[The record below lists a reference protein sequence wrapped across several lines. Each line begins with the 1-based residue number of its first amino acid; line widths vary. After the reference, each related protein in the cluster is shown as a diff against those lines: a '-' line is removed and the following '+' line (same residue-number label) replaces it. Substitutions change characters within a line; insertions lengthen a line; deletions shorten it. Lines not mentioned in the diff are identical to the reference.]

1 MRAPRVVL
9 IAAASTSVLAA
20 GWVAGEVA
28 ANDGQ
33 ELIIDA
39 APSATTDTASQETNE
54 TTAAASTQAA
64 ESQASESQAAETQAE
79 QTQPAETEA
88 APSGTF
94 NGAVV
99 NNARGNFEAV
109 VTVDQGVITAVDVLQ
124 SGTSERESER
134 INEMAV
140 PQLVERVLQAQT
152 WDVEAVSGAS
162 YTSDGLRA
170 SIQDA
175 LAQAGLA

>member
-20 GWVAGEVA
+20 GWAAGEVA
-28 ANDGQ
+28 AHDGQ
-33 ELIIDA
+33 ELVIDA
-39 APSATTDTASQETNE
+39 APSASTGAASQEASE
-54 TTAAASTQAA
+54 TTGAAST
-64 ESQASESQAAETQAE
+64 QAAETQAE
-79 QTQPAETEA
+79 QTQAAETEA